1 MGKGVLTGKVEGV
14 DVEGLGVLKIGAMNI
29 LPILEKARGE
39 LNDQVFSIFTHLKT
53 LSTNLNAYFAS
64 GLTDAEA
71 GAAARKAAG
80 DIAAKT
86 EEAVKEQP
94 ASEEGP

>member
-14 DVEGLGVLKIGAMNI
+14 DVQALGVLKIGAMNI

-53 LSTNLNAYFAS
+53 LSTSLNAYFAS

-71 GAAARKAAG
+71 GAAARKASEA
-80 DIAAKT
+80 IAAKT